1 LKGIAVDLSEP
12 SVLEPLRQAGLLG
25 ELDVRFAGLMATLA
39 GGEATEELLL
49 ASALTSRSTRAGH
62 VCLDLTLAEE
72 MILPEGRPPG
82 TPAFPQAAAWAE
94 QLVRAPVVGTP
105 GEFKPLILDRSARLY
120 LHRYWSYQ
128 ETLARW
134 IREHAVHVEAVSPPG
149 ALRRILDRVFP
160 PKDGA
165 EEVDWQRVA
174 ACTAC
179 LRRFT
184 VISGGPG
191 TGKTT
196 TATRILALLQE
207 AYGREG
213 GPLRVALAAPT
224 GKAAARLGETV
235 RGAAGSLTGTGS
247 IPLENPPPASTLHRL
262 LGAVRGSPY
271 FRHDAAHRLPLDVL
285 IVDEASMVDLALMAK
300 LVQAL
305 PPRARLILL
314 GDRDQLAS
322 VEAGAVLGDICG
334 GDREPG
340 FSPSFRSILE
350 RETGE
355 RIPETRGP
363 VGGGAARDGVVLL
376 RKSHRFGETSGL
388 GRLARLVNAGDEDGA
403 IALLREG
410 GADDIT
416 WSPLPTSRELR
427 GALRRSVRGPFEKAL
442 NAPSPSLALA
452 GFDRFRIL
460 CALRE
465 GPYGAT
471 AVNGLVERALAAEG
485 LIRPRGSWYPG
496 RPILVTRN
504 DYELQLFNGDVGVVL
519 PRDDR
524 TLQACFPTPE
534 GELRTVHPL
543 RLPEHETA
551 FAVTVHKSQG
561 SEFDRVLLIL
571 PDRPSP
577 VLTRELLYTAV
588 TRARSAVEIWAPEP
602 VLRAAVSRKTR
613 RSSGLEDALQQA

>member
-1 LKGIAVDLSEP
+1 MKGIAVERSEP

-25 ELDVRFAGLMATLA
+25 ELDIRFAGLMATLA
-39 GGEATEELLL
+39 GGEATDELLL

-62 VCLDLTLAEE
+62 VCLNLALAEE
-72 MILPEGRPPG
+72 TTLPEGRPPG
-82 TPAFPQAAAWAE
+82 TRAFPQATAWAE
-94 QLVRAPVVGTP
+94 RLVRAPVVGTP
-105 GEFKPLILDRSARLY
+105 GEFKPLILDGSARLY

-128 ETLARW
+128 ETLVRW
-134 IREHAVHVEAVSPPG
+134 IREHGVLVEPVPPPG
-149 ALRRILDRVFP
+149 TLRQALDRVFP
-160 PKDGA
+160 PKGDA
-165 EEVDWQRVA
+165 EEADWQRVA
-174 ACTAC
+174 ACTAF

-196 TATRILALLQE
+196 TVTRILALLRE
-207 AYGREG
+207 VCGHEG
-213 GPLRVALAAPT
+213 GPPRIALAAPT

-235 RGAAGSLTGTGS
+235 RGAAGTLPGA
-247 IPLENPPPASTLHRL
+247 PPPASTLHRL
-262 LGAVRGSPY
+262 LGPVRGSPT
-271 FRHDAAHRLPLDVL
+271 FRHNAAHPLPLDALV
-285 IVDEASMVDLALMAK
+285 VDEASMVDLALMAK

-334 GDREPG
+334 RDREPG

-355 RIPETRGP
+355 RIPER
-363 VGGGAARDGVVLL
+363 VGAVEGGAVRDGVVLL
-376 RKSHRFGETSGL
+376 RKSHRFRETSGL
-388 GRLARLVNAGDEDGA
+388 GRLARLVNAGDADGA

-410 GADDIT
+410 GTDDLT
-416 WSPLPTSRELR
+416 WAPLPTPRTL
-427 GALRRSVRGPFEKAL
+427 GAALRRSVREPFEEALKAS
-442 NAPSPSLALA
+442 SPSLALA

-465 GPYGAT
+465 GPYGAA

-485 LIRPRGSWYPG
+485 LIRPRGPWYPG

-519 PRDDR
+519 PRDDG
-524 TLQACFPTPE
+524 TLRACFPAPE
-534 GELRTVHPL
+534 GTLRTVHPL

-561 SEFDRVLLIL
+561 SEFDRVLLVL

-602 VLRAAVSRKTR
+602 VLRASVSRRTR
-613 RSSGLEDALQQA
+613 RSSGLGDALRQA

>member
-1 LKGIAVDLSEP
+1 LKGITLDPPEHPV
-12 SVLEPLRQAGLLG
+12 VEPLRQAGLLG
-25 ELDVRFAGLMATLA
+25 ELDIRFAGLMATLA
-39 GGEATEELLL
+39 GGKTSGELLL

-72 MILPEGRPPG
+72 MTFPEGRPPG
-82 TPAFPQAAAWAE
+82 LPPFPPPVDWAE
-94 QLVRAPVVGTP
+94 RLAGAPVVGRP
-105 GEFKPLILDRSARLY
+105 GEFKPLVLDRGARLY

-128 ETLARW
+128 ERLVRW
-134 IREHAVHVEAVSPPG
+134 IREHGGRVDPVSPPG
-149 ALRRILDRVFP
+149 SLRKPLDRIFP
-160 PKDGA
+160 RHGDA
-165 EEVDWQRVA
+165 EGVDWQKVA
-174 ACTAC
+174 ACSAC

-196 TATRILALLQE
+196 TVTRILALLQE
-207 AYGREG
+207 LHEG
-213 GPLRVALAAPT
+213 DPLRIALAAPT

-235 RGAAGSLTGTGS
+235 RGAAGTLFGPGS
-247 IPLENPPPASTLHRL
+247 NPAGHPPSASTLHRL
-262 LGAVRGSPY
+262 LGSVRGSPY
-271 FRHDAAHRLPLDVL
+271 FRHDADHPLPLDVL
-285 IVDEASMVDLALMAK
+285 FVDEASMVDLALMSK

-305 PPRARLILL
+305 PPHARLILL

-334 GDREPG
+334 RDREPG

-355 RIPETRGP
+355 RIPETGGP
-363 VGGGAARDGVVLL
+363 AAERAVRDAVVLL
-376 RKSHRFGETSGL
+376 RGSRRFGEKSGL
-388 GRLARLVNAGDEDGA
+388 GRLARLVNAGDEDGV

-410 GADDIT
+410 GTDDLT
-416 WSPLPTSRELR
+416 WSPLPTPGTLGS
-427 GALRRSVRGPFEKAL
+427 ALRRSVREPFEEAL
-442 NAPSPSLALA
+442 TASAPDRALA
-452 GFDRFRIL
+452 GLDRFRIL
-460 CALRE
+460 CTLRE

-485 LIRPRGSWYPG
+485 LIRLQGPWYPG

-504 DYELQLFNGDVGVVL
+504 DYDLQLFNGDVGVVL
-519 PRDDR
+519 PRDGR
-524 TLQACFPTPE
+524 TLRACFPGPE
-534 GELRTVHPL
+534 GTLRTVHPL

-561 SEFDRVLLIL
+561 SEFDRVLLVF

-602 VLRAAVSRKTR
+602 VLRAAVSRRTR
-613 RSSGLEDALQQA
+613 RSSGLEEALRQA